1 MNTIKG
7 FEFKMPEDEVLLKA
21 FFVSSFTGLAAFA
34 APVVV
39 PFAVTGMAVSQG
51 LFWSKRLV
59 NSNND
64 LNDST
69 NRN

>member
-7 FEFKMPEDEVLLKA
+7 FEFKMPDDEVLLKA

-34 APVVV
+34 APVVI

-51 LFWSKRLV
+51 LFWSKRLTD
-59 NSNND
+59 NK
-64 LNDST
+64 T
-69 NRN
+69 E

>member
-7 FEFKMPEDEVLLKA
+7 VELKMPSDEVLLKA

-39 PFAVTGMAVSQG
+39 PFAVTGMALSQG
-51 LFWSKRLV
+51 LFWSKRIAP
-59 NSNND
+59 NSNESND
-64 LNDST
+64 NS
-69 NRN
+69 N

>member
-1 MNTIKG
+1 MKTIKG
-7 FEFKMPEDEVLLKA
+7 IELKIPDDDVLLKA

-39 PFAVTGMAVSQG
+39 PFAVTGMALSQG

-59 NSNND
+59 NNDNNV
-64 LNDST
+64 NDSS
-69 NRN
+69 N